1 MDVSAAAARRLPRV
15 DVARH
20 AVRLVMLLVTL
31 VLSVPYAAGWA
42 AGVVAYGAQWTA
54 AAVVAGWRDGRG
66 VREGR

>member
-1 MDVSAAAARRLPRV
+1 MDMSAVMTRRPRV

-20 AVRLVMLLVTL
+20 AARAVMLLVTL

>member
-1 MDVSAAAARRLPRV
+1 MTAVAVRRLSRV
-15 DVARH
+15 DVARA
-20 AVRLVMLLVTL
+20 AVRVLAVLVTV